1 MQTYATF
8 DKDAEGLLSRLNF
21 IKAVAEAD
29 LPIVTNNKRVSY
41 YNVPAAFDIETSS
54 FYIDGEKK
62 ACMYVWQFG
71 ILNWVTYGRT
81 WEEFDKFM
89 SVLSTVLGLDSE
101 LRLVVYIHN
110 FAYEFQ
116 WMRKRV
122 HWDKLFFLDKR
133 KPVYGISGGYEYRCS
148 LKLSGKSLA
157 KVASDLQKYPC
168 QKKVGDLDYSL
179 VRTYKTPL
187 AQKEWGYCEADI
199 RVLLAYIQEKI
210 EADGD
215 ITQIPLTNTGYVRN
229 YCRKAC
235 FKRWKR
241 YKGLMSELILT
252 PEEYSQLKQVFAGG
266 FTHAN
271 AHYSRRIVKHVGSFR
286 LYELVS
292 IRYDFGEVPNVES
305 KTCRGNKLGRGAVHV
320 SEHILLHVRRYIEQ
334 FDAEGGHG
342 SPNFRIEVNQRGGRS
357 KG

>member
-1 MQTYATF
+1 MSNCATF

-21 IKAVAEAD
+21 IKAIAEAD
-29 LPIVTNNKRVSY
+29 LPIVTNNKKVSY

-54 FYIDGEKK
+54 FYINGEKK

-81 WEEFDKFM
+81 WEEFDAFM
-89 SVLSTVLGLDSE
+89 SVLSTVLQLNED
-101 LRLVVYIHN
+101 LRLVVYVHN

-122 HWDKLFFLDKR
+122 RWDKLFFLDKR

-157 KVASDLQKYPC
+157 KVGQDLQKYHV

-187 AQKEWGYCEADI
+187 TQEEWGYCEADI

-215 ITQIPLTNTGYVRN
+215 ITLIPLTNTGYVRN

-241 YKGLMSELILT
+241 YKNLMSELILT
-252 PEEYSQLKQVFAGG
+252 PEEYSQLKRVFAGG

-271 AHYSRRIVKHVGSFR
+271 AHYSRRVVTHVGSFR
-286 LYELVS
+286 LYIIIPLCDDS
-292 IRYDFGEVPNVES
+292 GAIPNVES
-305 KTCRGNKLGRGAVHV
+305 KTGGEDR
-320 SEHILLHVRRYIEQ
+320 VRRRTV
-334 FDAEGGHG
+334 
-342 SPNFRIEVNQRGGRS
+342 RIS
-357 KG
+357 

>member
-1 MQTYATF
+1 MQTCATF

-21 IKAVAEAD
+21 IKAVAEAN
-29 LPIVTNNKRVSY
+29 LPIVTNNKKKSY

-54 FYIDGEKK
+54 FYINGEKK

-81 WEEFDKFM
+81 WEEFDQFM
-89 SVLSTVLGLDSE
+89 KVLSTVLQLNED
-101 LRLVVYIHN
+101 LRLVVYVHN

-133 KPVYGISGGYEYRCS
+133 KPVYGISGGFEYRCS

-157 KVASDLQKYPC
+157 LVGKDLQKYHV

-187 AQKEWGYCEADI
+187 TKEEWGYCEADI

-215 ITQIPLTNTGYVRN
+215 ITLIPLTNTGYVRN

-241 YKGLMSELILT
+241 FKGLMSELVLT
-252 PEEYSQLKQVFAGG
+252 PEEYSQLKQVFGGG

-271 AHYSRRIVKHVGSFR
+271 AHYSRRVVKHVGSFR
-286 LYELVS
+286 LHIIIPVCDDL
-292 IRYDFGEVPNVES
+292 REVPNVKGE
-305 KTCRGNKLGRGAVHV
+305 TCGENR
-320 SEHILLHVRRYIEQ
+320 VRRRTI
-334 FDAEGGHG
+334 HI
-342 SPNFRIEVNQRGGRS
+342 S
-357 KG
+357 

>member
-1 MQTYATF
+1 MSNCATF

-29 LPIVTNNKRVSY
+29 LPIVTNNKKISY

-54 FYIDGEKK
+54 FYINGEKN

-81 WEEFDKFM
+81 WEEFDTFM
-89 SVLSTVLGLDSE
+89 SVLSTVLQLNED

-116 WMRKRV
+116 WMRKRI

-157 KVASDLQKYPC
+157 KVGQDLQKYPV
-168 QKKVGDLDYSL
+168 QKRVGDLDYSR

-187 AQKEWGYCEADI
+187 TQEEWGYCEADI

-215 ITQIPLTNTGYVRN
+215 ITLIPLTNTGYVRN

-241 YKGLMSELILT
+241 YKNLMSELVLT
-252 PEEYSQLKQVFAGG
+252 PDEYSQLKRVFAGG

-271 AHYSRRIVKHVGSFR
+271 AHYSRRVVAHVGSFR
-286 LYELVS
+286 LYELIPV
-292 IRYDFGEVPNVES
+292 RDDLGAVPNVES
-305 KTCRGNKLGRGAVHV
+305 KAGGEN
-320 SEHILLHVRRYIEQ
+320 SVRRRTI
-334 FDAEGGHG
+334 
-342 SPNFRIEVNQRGGRS
+342 RIS
-357 KG
+357 

>member
-1 MQTYATF
+1 MSSFATF

-21 IKAVAEAD
+21 LKAVAEAD
-29 LPIVTNNKRVSY
+29 LPIVTNNKKVSY

-89 SVLSTVLGLDSE
+89 SVLSTILQLNED
-101 LRLVVYIHN
+101 LRLVVYVHN

-116 WMRKRV
+116 WMRKRI

-133 KPVYGISGGYEYRCS
+133 KPVYGISGGFEYRCS

-157 KVASDLQKYPC
+157 AVGKDLQKYHIE
-168 QKKVGDLDYSL
+168 KKVGDLDYSL
-179 VRTYKTPL
+179 IRTYKTPL
-187 AQKEWGYCEADI
+187 TKEEWGYCEADI

-215 ITQIPLTNTGYVRN
+215 ITLIPLTNTGYVRN

-241 YKGLMSELILT
+241 YKNLMSELILT
-252 PEEYSQLKQVFAGG
+252 PEEYEQLKRVFAGG

-271 AHYSRRIVKHVGSFR
+271 AHYSRRVVEHVGSFR
-286 LYELVS
+286 LYV
-292 IRYDFGEVPNVES
+292 IIPVRDVERKIPDVGS
-305 KTCRGNKLGRGAVHV
+305 KT
-320 SEHILLHVRRYIEQ
+320 RRI
-334 FDAEGGHG
+334 
-342 SPNFRIEVNQRGGRS
+342 NI
-357 KG
+357 K

>member
-1 MQTYATF
+1 MSNCATF

-21 IKAVAEAD
+21 IKAIAEAD
-29 LPIVTNNKRVSY
+29 LPIVTNNKKVSY

-54 FYIDGEKK
+54 FYINGEKK

-81 WEEFDKFM
+81 WDEFDKFM
-89 SVLSTVLGLDSE
+89 SVLSTILQLNED
-101 LRLVVYIHN
+101 LRLVVYVHN

-116 WMRKRV
+116 WMRKRI

-157 KVASDLQKYPC
+157 KVGQDLQKYHV

-187 AQKEWGYCEADI
+187 TQEEWGYCEADI

-215 ITQIPLTNTGYVRN
+215 ITLIPLTNTGYVRN

-241 YKGLMSELILT
+241 YKNLMFELILT
-252 PEEYSQLKQVFAGG
+252 PEEYSQLKRVFAGG

-271 AHYSRRIVKHVGSFR
+271 AHYSRRVVVRVGSFR
-286 LYELVS
+286 LYELIPVC
-292 IRYDFGEVPNVES
+292 YDLGAISNVES
-305 KTCRGNKLGRGAVHV
+305 KAG
-320 SEHILLHVRRYIEQ
+320 
-334 FDAEGGHG
+334 
-342 SPNFRIEVNQRGGRS
+342 
-357 KG
+357 

>member
-1 MQTYATF
+1 MSSFATF

-21 IKAVAEAD
+21 LKAVAEAD
-29 LPIVTNNKRVSY
+29 LPIVTNNKKVSY

-89 SVLSTVLGLDSE
+89 SVLSTILQLNED
-101 LRLVVYIHN
+101 LRLVVYVHN

-116 WMRKRV
+116 WMRKRI

-133 KPVYGISGGYEYRCS
+133 KPVYGISGGFEYRCS

-157 KVASDLQKYPC
+157 AVGRDLQKYHIE
-168 QKKVGDLDYSL
+168 KRVGDLDYSL
-179 VRTYKTPL
+179 IRTYKTPL
-187 AQKEWGYCEADI
+187 TKEEWGYCEADI

-210 EADGD
+210 ESDGD
-215 ITQIPLTNTGYVRN
+215 ITLIPLTNTGYVRN

-241 YKGLMSELILT
+241 YKNLMSELILT
-252 PEEYSQLKQVFAGG
+252 PEEYEQLKRLFAGG

-271 AHYSRRIVKHVGSFR
+271 AHYSRRVVEHVGSFR
-286 LYELVS
+286 LYIIVPVCDVE
-292 IRYDFGEVPNVES
+292 REVPNVER
-305 KTCRGNKLGRGAVHV
+305 KACRINIV
-320 SEHILLHVRRYIEQ
+320 
-334 FDAEGGHG
+334 
-342 SPNFRIEVNQRGGRS
+342 
-357 KG
+357 

>member
-1 MQTYATF
+1 MSTCATF
-8 DKDAEGLLSRLNF
+8 DKDSNGLLSRLNF
-21 IKAVAEAD
+21 ISAIAEAD
-29 LPIVTNNKRVSY
+29 LPVVTNNKKITY

-54 FYIDGEKK
+54 FYMNGEKK

-89 SVLSTVLGLDSE
+89 SVLSTVLGLDGDH
-101 LRLVVYIHN
+101 RLVVYVHN

-133 KPVYGISGGYEYRCS
+133 KPVYGISGGFEYRCS

-157 KVASDLQKYPC
+157 KVGQDLQKYHIE
-168 QKKVGDLDYSL
+168 KRVGDLDYSL
-179 VRTYKTPL
+179 IRTSKTPL
-187 AQKEWGYCEADI
+187 TEEEWGYCEADI

-210 EADGD
+210 ESDGD

-241 YKGLMSELILT
+241 YKTLISELILT
-252 PEEYSQLKQVFAGG
+252 PEEYSQLKRVFAGG
-266 FTHAN
+266 FTHAS
-271 AHYSRRIVKHVGSFR
+271 ARYSRRVVKHVGSFR
-286 LYELVS
+286 LYIELPVCDVEREVS
-292 IRYDFGEVPNVES
+292 
-305 KTCRGNKLGRGAVHV
+305 HV
-320 SEHILLHVRRYIEQ
+320 LIEDSGDY
-334 FDAEGGHG
+334 FL
-342 SPNFRIEVNQRGGRS
+342 
-357 KG
+357 

>member
-1 MQTYATF
+1 MSNCAMF

-29 LPIVTNNKRVSY
+29 LPIVTNNKKVSY

-54 FYIDGEKK
+54 FYINGEKK

-81 WEEFDKFM
+81 WEEFDTFM
-89 SVLSTVLGLDSE
+89 SVLSTVLQLNED

-116 WMRKRV
+116 WMRKRI

-157 KVASDLQKYPC
+157 KVGQDLQKYHV

-187 AQKEWGYCEADI
+187 TQEEWGYCEADI

-215 ITQIPLTNTGYVRN
+215 ITLIPLTNTGYVRN

-241 YKGLMSELILT
+241 YKNLMSELILT
-252 PEEYSQLKQVFAGG
+252 PEEYSQLKRVFAGG

-271 AHYSRRIVKHVGSFR
+271 AHYSRRVVVHVGSFR
-286 LYELVS
+286 LHIIIPVCDDL
-292 IRYDFGEVPNVES
+292 RAVPNVES
-305 KTCRGNKLGRGAVHV
+305 KTGGKDR
-320 SEHILLHVRRYIEQ
+320 IRRRTI
-334 FDAEGGHG
+334 
-342 SPNFRIEVNQRGGRS
+342 RIS
-357 KG
+357 

>member
-1 MQTYATF
+1 MSICATF

-21 IKAVAEAD
+21 IKAISEAD
-29 LPIVTNNKRVSY
+29 LPIVTSNKKVSY

-81 WEEFDKFM
+81 WEEFDTFM
-89 SVLSTVLGLDSE
+89 SVLSTVLQLNED
-101 LRLVVYIHN
+101 LRLVVYVHN

-116 WMRKRV
+116 WMRKRI

-133 KPVYGISGGYEYRCS
+133 KPVYGISGGFEYRCS

-157 KVASDLQKYPC
+157 KVGQDLQKYHV
-168 QKKVGDLDYSL
+168 QKKVGDLDYSRT
-179 VRTYKTPL
+179 RTYKTPL
-187 AQKEWGYCEADI
+187 TKEEWGYCEADI

-210 EADGD
+210 ESDGD
-215 ITQIPLTNTGYVRN
+215 ITLIPLTNTGYVRN

-252 PEEYSQLKQVFAGG
+252 PEEYSQLKRVFGGG
-266 FTHAN
+266 FTHAC
-271 AHYSRRIVKHVGSFR
+271 AHYSRRVVTHVGSFR
-286 LYELVS
+286 LYELIPVC
-292 IRYDFGEVPNVES
+292 DDLGEVSNV
-305 KTCRGNKLGRGAVHV
+305 K
-320 SEHILLHVRRYIEQ
+320 SETGGEDRVRRRTI
-334 FDAEGGHG
+334 
-342 SPNFRIEVNQRGGRS
+342 RIS
-357 KG
+357 

>member
-1 MQTYATF
+1 MSNCAMF

-21 IKAVAEAD
+21 IKTIAKAD
-29 LPIVTNNKRVSY
+29 LPIVTNNKKISY

-54 FYIDGEKK
+54 FYINGEKK

-81 WEEFDKFM
+81 WEEFDTFM
-89 SVLSTVLGLDSE
+89 SVLSTVLQLNED
-101 LRLVVYIHN
+101 LRLVVYVHN

-157 KVASDLQKYPC
+157 KVGQDLQKYHV

-187 AQKEWGYCEADI
+187 TQEEWGYCEADI

-215 ITQIPLTNTGYVRN
+215 ITLIPLTNTGYVRN

-235 FKRWKR
+235 FKRWRR
-241 YKGLMSELILT
+241 YKNLMSELILT
-252 PEEYSQLKQVFAGG
+252 PEEYSQLKRVFAGG

-271 AHYSRRIVKHVGSFR
+271 AHYSRRVVNRVGSFR
-286 LYELVS
+286 LYIIVS
-292 IRYDFGEVPNVES
+292 IRDDLGAVPNVES
-305 KTCRGNKLGRGAVHV
+305 KTGGEDR
-320 SEHILLHVRRYIEQ
+320 VRRRTICI
-334 FDAEGGHG
+334 
-342 SPNFRIEVNQRGGRS
+342 S
-357 KG
+357 

>member
-1 MQTYATF
+1 MSSFATF

-29 LPIVTNNKRVSY
+29 LPIVTNNKKRSY

-81 WEEFDKFM
+81 WEEFDHFM
-89 SVLSTVLGLDSE
+89 SVLSTVLQLNED
-101 LRLVVYIHN
+101 LRLVVYVHN

-116 WMRKRV
+116 WMRKRI

-133 KPVYGISGGYEYRCS
+133 KPVYGISGGFEYRCS

-157 KVASDLQKYPC
+157 KVGQDLQKYHI
-168 QKKVGDLDYSL
+168 QKRVGDLDYSL

-187 AQKEWGYCEADI
+187 TQEEWGYCEADI

-215 ITQIPLTNTGYVRN
+215 ITLIPLTNTGYVRN

-241 YKGLMSELILT
+241 YKGLMSELVLT
-252 PEEYSQLKQVFAGG
+252 PEEYSQLKRVFAGG

-271 AHYSRRIVKHVGSFR
+271 AHYSRRVVVHVGSFR
-286 LYELVS
+286 LHIIIPVCDDL
-292 IRYDFGEVPNVES
+292 GEVSNV
-305 KTCRGNKLGRGAVHV
+305 KGNTGGEDR
-320 SEHILLHVRRYIEQ
+320 VRRRTIRV
-334 FDAEGGHG
+334 
-342 SPNFRIEVNQRGGRS
+342 S
-357 KG
+357 

>member
-1 MQTYATF
+1 MSSFATF

-21 IKAVAEAD
+21 LKVVAEAD
-29 LPIVTNNKRVSY
+29 LPIVTNNKKVSY

-89 SVLSTVLGLDSE
+89 SVLSTILQLNED
-101 LRLVVYIHN
+101 LRLVVYVHN

-116 WMRKRV
+116 WMRKRI

-133 KPVYGISGGYEYRCS
+133 KPVYGISGGFEYRCS

-157 KVASDLQKYPC
+157 AVGKDLQKYHIE
-168 QKKVGDLDYSL
+168 KKVGDLDYSL
-179 VRTYKTPL
+179 IRTYKTPL
-187 AQKEWGYCEADI
+187 TKEEWGYCEADI

-210 EADGD
+210 ESDGD
-215 ITQIPLTNTGYVRN
+215 ITLIPLTNTGYVRN

-241 YKGLMSELILT
+241 YKNLMSELILT
-252 PEEYSQLKQVFAGG
+252 PEEYEQLKRLFAGG

-271 AHYSRRIVKHVGSFR
+271 AHYSRRVVEHVGSFR
-286 LYELVS
+286 LYIVIPICDVE
-292 IRYDFGEVPNVES
+292 REVPNVEC
-305 KTCRGNKLGRGAVHV
+305 KA
-320 SEHILLHVRRYIEQ
+320 RRI
-334 FDAEGGHG
+334 
-342 SPNFRIEVNQRGGRS
+342 NI
-357 KG
+357 K

>member
-1 MQTYATF
+1 MSNCATF

-29 LPIVTNNKRVSY
+29 LPIVTNNKKISY

-54 FYIDGEKK
+54 FYINGEKK

-81 WEEFDKFM
+81 WEEFDTFM
-89 SVLSTVLGLDSE
+89 SVLSTVLQLNED
-101 LRLVVYIHN
+101 LRLVVYVHN

-116 WMRKRV
+116 WMRKRI

-157 KVASDLQKYPC
+157 KVGQDLQKYPV
-168 QKKVGDLDYSL
+168 QKRVGDLDYSL

-187 AQKEWGYCEADI
+187 TQEEWGYCEADI

-215 ITQIPLTNTGYVRN
+215 ITLIPLTNTGYVRN

-241 YKGLMSELILT
+241 YKNLMSELILT
-252 PEEYSQLKQVFAGG
+252 PEEYSQLKRVFAGG

-271 AHYSRRIVKHVGSFR
+271 AHYSRRVVVHVGSFR
-286 LYELVS
+286 LYIIISVCD
-292 IRYDFGEVPNVES
+292 DFGAVPNVKS
-305 KTCRGNKLGRGAVHV
+305 KTGGEDR
-320 SEHILLHVRRYIEQ
+320 IRRRTI
-334 FDAEGGHG
+334 
-342 SPNFRIEVNQRGGRS
+342 RIS
-357 KG
+357 

>member
-1 MQTYATF
+1 MSNCATF

-21 IKAVAEAD
+21 IKAVDEAD
-29 LPIVTNNKRVSY
+29 LPIVTNNKKISY

-81 WEEFDKFM
+81 WEEFDTFM
-89 SVLSTVLGLDSE
+89 SVLSRVLQLNED

-116 WMRKRV
+116 WMRKRI

-157 KVASDLQKYPC
+157 KVGQDLQKYHV

-187 AQKEWGYCEADI
+187 TQEEWGYCEADI

-215 ITQIPLTNTGYVRN
+215 ITLIPLTNTGYVRN

-241 YKGLMSELILT
+241 YKNLMSELILT
-252 PEEYSQLKQVFAGG
+252 PEEYSQLKRVFAGG

-271 AHYSRRIVKHVGSFR
+271 AHYSRRVVVHVGSFR
-286 LYELVS
+286 LYELIPV
-292 IRYDFGEVPNVES
+292 RYDLGAVPNVES
-305 KTCRGNKLGRGAVHV
+305 KAGGEDR
-320 SEHILLHVRRYIEQ
+320 VRRRTI
-334 FDAEGGHG
+334 
-342 SPNFRIEVNQRGGRS
+342 RIS
-357 KG
+357 

>member
-81 WEEFDKFM
+81 WEEFDQFM
-89 SVLSTVLGLDSE
+89 SVLSTVLGLDSD

-116 WMRKRV
+116 WMRKRI

-133 KPVYGISGGYEYRCS
+133 KPVYGISGGFEYRCS

-157 KVASDLQKYPC
+157 KVGQDLQKYHIE
-168 QKKVGDLDYSL
+168 KRVGDLDYARI
-179 VRTYKTPL
+179 RTYKTPL
-187 AQKEWGYCEADI
+187 TEEEWGYCEADI

-210 EADGD
+210 ESDGD

-271 AHYSRRIVKHVGSFR
+271 ANYSRRVVKHVGSFR

-292 IRYDFGEVPNVES
+292 IRDDFGEIPNVKGES
-305 KTCRGNKLGRGAVHV
+305 CRSNKFGRGTVHV
-320 SEHILLHVRRYIEQ
+320 SEHVLLYVRRDSEQ
-334 FDAEGGHG
+334 LDAEGRHG
-342 SPNFRIEVNQRGGRS
+342 SSDLCFKVNPRRRS
-357 KG
+357 C

>member
-1 MQTYATF
+1 MSNYATF

-29 LPIVTNNKRVSY
+29 LPIVTNNKKISY

-81 WEEFDKFM
+81 WEEFDTFM
-89 SVLSTVLGLDSE
+89 SVLSTVLQLNED

-116 WMRKRV
+116 WMRKRI

-133 KPVYGISGGYEYRCS
+133 KPVYGISGGFEYRCS

-157 KVASDLQKYPC
+157 KVGQDLQKYHI
-168 QKKVGDLDYSL
+168 QKRVGDLDYAL
-179 VRTYKTPL
+179 IRTYKTPL
-187 AQKEWGYCEADI
+187 TQEEWGYCEADI

-210 EADGD
+210 ESDGD
-215 ITQIPLTNTGYVRN
+215 ITLIPLTNTGYVRN

-252 PEEYSQLKQVFAGG
+252 PEEYSQLKRVFSGG

-271 AHYSRRIVKHVGSFR
+271 AHYSRRVVDHVGSFR
-286 LYELVS
+286 LYELIP
-292 IRYDFGEVPNVES
+292 IRYDLGEVPNVES
-305 KTCRGNKLGRGAVHV
+305 EAGGEDR
-320 SEHILLHVRRYIEQ
+320 VRRRTV
-334 FDAEGGHG
+334 
-342 SPNFRIEVNQRGGRS
+342 RIS
-357 KG
+357 

>member
-1 MQTYATF
+1 MLNYATF

-21 IKAVAEAD
+21 IKAIAEAD
-29 LPIVTNNKRVSY
+29 LPIVTNNKKISY

-81 WEEFDKFM
+81 WEEFDTFM
-89 SVLSTVLGLDSE
+89 SVLSTVLQLNED
-101 LRLVVYIHN
+101 LRLVVYVHN

-116 WMRKRV
+116 WMRKRI

-133 KPVYGISGGYEYRCS
+133 KPVYGISGGFEYRCS

-157 KVASDLQKYPC
+157 KVGQDLQKYHV

-179 VRTYKTPL
+179 IRTYKTPL
-187 AQKEWGYCEADI
+187 TQEEWGYCEADI

-215 ITQIPLTNTGYVRN
+215 ITLIPLTNTGYVRN

-252 PEEYSQLKQVFAGG
+252 PEEYSQLKRVFSGG

-271 AHYSRRIVKHVGSFR
+271 AHYSRRVAVHVGSFR
-286 LYELVS
+286 LYIIIPVCD
-292 IRYDFGEVPNVES
+292 DFREVPNVES
-305 KTCRGNKLGRGAVHV
+305 KAGGEDR
-320 SEHILLHVRRYIEQ
+320 VRRRTV
-334 FDAEGGHG
+334 
-342 SPNFRIEVNQRGGRS
+342 RIS
-357 KG
+357 

>member
-1 MQTYATF
+1 MSNCATF

-21 IKAVAEAD
+21 IKAIAEAD
-29 LPIVTNNKRVSY
+29 LPIVTNNKKVSY

-89 SVLSTVLGLDSE
+89 SVLSTILQLNED
-101 LRLVVYIHN
+101 LRLVVYVHN

-116 WMRKRV
+116 WMRKRI

-133 KPVYGISGGYEYRCS
+133 KPVYGVSGGFEYRCS

-157 KVASDLQKYPC
+157 KVGQDLQKYHI
-168 QKKVGDLDYSL
+168 QKRVGDLDYSL
-179 VRTYKTPL
+179 IRTYKTPL
-187 AQKEWGYCEADI
+187 TKEEWGYCEADI

-215 ITQIPLTNTGYVRN
+215 ITLIPLTNTGYVRN

-241 YKGLMSELILT
+241 YKNLMSELVLT
-252 PEEYSQLKQVFAGG
+252 PEEYSQLKRVFAGG

-271 AHYSRRIVKHVGSFR
+271 AHYSRRVVAHVGSFR
-286 LYELVS
+286 LYIIIP
-292 IRYDFGEVPNVES
+292 IRDDLGAVPNVES
-305 KTCRGNKLGRGAVHV
+305 KTGGEDR
-320 SEHILLHVRRYIEQ
+320 VRRRTVCV
-334 FDAEGGHG
+334 
-342 SPNFRIEVNQRGGRS
+342 S
-357 KG
+357 